1 MNLSFLCPHVETL
14 LSDIL
19 KFKYPADSS
28 VRFYFKNNPRLG
40 SKDRSYIAD
49 AVFSVLRNLS
59 LFRHLAQS
67 SGTKLE
73 HSLAVL
79 GFLYGLLPLNDKQI
93 DNHQRY
99 LTTQEL
105 AWLEHLSKINLQNL
119 KPTIRYSLSDWLWE
133 SLVNEYGEENAHL
146 FAQSSLQPSNLDIRV
161 NILKA
166 NTEQTL
172 DEFYR
177 QNIMASLTKYA
188 PCALRLDAKSSI
200 HQTTT
205 FEDGW
210 FEIQDEGSQIICHL
224 LNPKRGEMIVDF
236 CAGAGGKTLAL
247 GAIMRST
254 GRIYAFDVDDKRLKK
269 IKPRLARSGLSNV
282 YTALIQHENDTPV
295 KRLHGKIDRVL
306 LDVPCSGMGTLR
318 RNPDLKWRQK
328 PDGVKELQIKQRN
341 ILQQASK
348 LLKSGGCLVYA
359 TCSLLKQ
366 ENEDIVEEFI
376 KNNPS
381 FKCLNAHDV
390 LLKQN
395 IDIEKMPNKNDS
407 YLRLYSHLHKSDGF
421 FAALL
426 QKD

>member
-1 MNLSFLCPHVETL
+1 MNLSFLCPHVEIL

-19 KFKYPADSS
+19 KFKYPADST

-49 AVFSVLRNLS
+49 AVFSVLRNLG

-79 GFLYGLLPLNDKQI
+79 GFLYALLPLDSKQI

-99 LTTQEL
+99 LTSQEL

-119 KPTIRYSLSDWLWE
+119 KPATRYSLTDWLWQ
-133 SLVNEYGEENAHL
+133 SLVEEYGEENAHL
-146 FAQSSLQPSNLDIRV
+146 FAQSSLQPSNLDVRV

-177 QNIMASLTKYA
+177 QNIMAGLTKYA
-188 PCALRLDAKSSI
+188 PYALRLDAKASI
-200 HQTTT
+200 HQTST

-210 FEIQDEGSQIICHL
+210 FEIQDEGSQLICHL
-224 LNPKRGEMIVDF
+224 LNPKRGEMVVDF

-295 KRLHGKIDRVL
+295 KRLYGKIDKVL

-318 RNPDLKWRQK
+318 RNPDLKWRQT
-328 PDGVKELQIKQRN
+328 PQGVKELQIKQKN

-348 LLKSGGCLVYA
+348 LLKSGGYLVYA

-366 ENEDIVEEFI
+366 ENEDIVLEFLN
-376 KNNPS
+376 NNPH
-381 FKCLNAHDV
+381 FKCLNAYDV
-390 LLKQN
+390 LAKQN
-395 IDIEKMPNKNDS
+395 INVEKMHTKDDN
-407 YLRLYSHLHKSDGF
+407 YLRLYSHMHKSDGF